1 MSPAGPTASCSGGVG
16 GDRQDAA
23 LLVYLRDA
31 SIAEAVGP
39 NLAAGLVE
47 QRPTLG
53 RAHCIESVEQVADR
67 EQAGSSPAEHELP
80 HDAVL
85 VVGQVSGQFA
95 HGRQRVLAMTEGD
108 LDAPVAH
115 AVAPSRSVAAANA
128 SSASR
133 NAAAAVAMLTA

>member
-1 MSPAGPTASCSGGVG
+1 LAPTS
-16 GDRQDAA
+16 
-23 LLVYLRDA
+23 LRVWSSSA
-31 SIAEAVGP
+31 RRS
-39 NLAAGLVE
+39 AGLIASS
-47 QRPTLG
+47 R
-53 RAHCIESVEQVADR
+53 SSKVADR
-67 EQAGSSPAEHELP
+67 EQAGSSPAEHELL